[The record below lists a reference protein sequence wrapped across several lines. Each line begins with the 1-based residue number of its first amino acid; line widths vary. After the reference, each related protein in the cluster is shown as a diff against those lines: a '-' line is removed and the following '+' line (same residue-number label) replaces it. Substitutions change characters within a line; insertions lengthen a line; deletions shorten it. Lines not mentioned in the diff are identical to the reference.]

1 MFTFDTIVAIATPI
15 EEGAIGMIRLSG
27 EKAIHIS
34 NRLFLE
40 KDLTQVKSHTL
51 HYGHLVRPDNG
62 KIIDEIMIAVMH
74 APKTFTREDVV
85 EIHCHGG
92 IRVIQSV
99 LNLIL
104 EQDGVRLAEPGEFTK
119 RAFLNGR
126 IDLSQAE
133 AVIDLIRS
141 KTDAASEV
149 ALNQLEGKLSEKV
162 RALRQKIL
170 DILAHIEVN
179 IDYPEYDDV
188 HEMTTQEILPRV
200 QEIEKNIHE
209 ILSHAKTGKI
219 MREGLKVAIV
229 GRPNV
234 GKSSLLNAFVRES
247 KAIVTEIAGT
257 TRDIIEEY
265 INIQGIPVHLID
277 TAGIRQTEDI
287 VEKIG
292 VERSQQAIEQADL
305 ILFLLN
311 ISEPLTVLDEQILPF
326 IQDKTTLVVLNKNDL
341 PQKISQKEIQEKIGS
356 FPYVYISAQKQIG
369 MEDLEKQMVKLI
381 LQDDIGKRNDVYLS
395 NARHI
400 QLLNL
405 ALNHIQ
411 EIYSGIQADMPIDL
425 IQIDL
430 TEAWSH
436 LGEIIGENA
445 SDDLINQLFSQF
457 CLGK

>member
-1 MFTFDTIVAIATPI
+1 MAGIVAIVGRANVGKSTIFNRIVGERVSIVEDIPGVTRDRIYQEAEWLNRKFDIIDTGGI
-15 EEGAIGMIRLSG
+15 EIGDEPLLMQIRYQAELAIDEADVIILM
-27 EKAIHIS
+27 
-34 NRLFLE
+34 
-40 KDLTQVKSHTL
+40 T
-51 HYGHLVRPDNG
+51 NG
-62 KIIDEIMIAVMH
+62 KEGLTVSDEEV
-74 APKTFTREDVV
+74 
-85 EIHCHGG
+85 
-92 IRVIQSV
+92 
-99 LNLIL
+99 
-104 EQDGVRLAEPGEFTK
+104 AE
-119 RAFLNGR
+119 L
-126 IDLSQAE
+126 
-133 AVIDLIRS
+133 LIRS
-141 KTDAASEV
+141 KKPVVLAVNKIDNPNMRDEIYDYYTLGFGTPFPISGSHGLGIGDLLDEV
-149 ALNQLEGKLSEKV
+149 FTHFPKVEEK
-162 RALRQKIL
+162 
-170 DILAHIEVN
+170 EV
-179 IDYPEYDDV
+179 DEDV
-188 HEMTTQEILPRV
+188 IRFCL
-200 QEIEKNIHE
+200 
-209 ILSHAKTGKI
+209 
-219 MREGLKVAIV
+219 V

>member
-15 EEGAIGMIRLSG
+15 GEGAIGMIRLSG

-311 ISEPLTVLDEQILPF
+311 ISEPLTVLDEQI
-326 IQDKTTLVVLNKNDL
+326 Q
-341 PQKISQKEIQEKIGS
+341 
-356 FPYVYISAQKQIG
+356 
-369 MEDLEKQMVKLI
+369 
-381 LQDDIGKRNDVYLS
+381 
-395 NARHI
+395 
-400 QLLNL
+400 
-405 ALNHIQ
+405 
-411 EIYSGIQADMPIDL
+411 
-425 IQIDL
+425 
-430 TEAWSH
+430 
-436 LGEIIGENA
+436 
-445 SDDLINQLFSQF
+445 
-457 CLGK
+457 